1 MQRQRKPPV
10 DNKNKLGY
18 QEQLVKSEERIRMER
33 IRENLN
39 RYQMINDGLSIR
51 EPCKYPFI
59 TLYLTGVKP

>member
-39 RYQMINDGLSIR
+39 RYQMINDGLSIIQNLADIHSLH
-51 EPCKYPFI
+51 Y
-59 TLYLTGVKP
+59 T